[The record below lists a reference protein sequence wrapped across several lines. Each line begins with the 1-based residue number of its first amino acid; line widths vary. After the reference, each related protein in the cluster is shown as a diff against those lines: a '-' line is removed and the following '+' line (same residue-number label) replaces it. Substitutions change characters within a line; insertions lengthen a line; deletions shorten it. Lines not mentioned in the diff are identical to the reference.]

1 MESRMTIVENWKE
14 AMQVKIVV
22 RLMEQ
27 VCDRINMN
35 VSMHLPVVG
44 KYITEFDDLKLK
56 FKKKCDDD
64 AVYQKEKEDTGT
76 DSYEILKNLKFTVNT
91 LNADMDFTKKFFNNE
106 TIQKMNKFE
115 ERLKFVEYE
124 VETIKMNVENSATK
138 GQCFLIEKRFSDY
151 ARKEVVKDI
160 RDDLN
165 AKASKEEISVMS
177 M

>member
-1 MESRMTIVENWKE
+1 
-14 AMQVKIVV
+14 
-22 RLMEQ
+22 
-27 VCDRINMN
+27 
-35 VSMHLPVVG
+35 
-44 KYITEFDDLKLK
+44 
-56 FKKKCDDD
+56 
-64 AVYQKEKEDTGT
+64 
-76 DSYEILKNLKFTVNT
+76 
-91 LNADMDFTKKFFNNE
+91 
-106 TIQKMNKFE
+106 MNKFE